1 MLFKNKVILITGGTG
16 SLGHALVRRLMSN
29 GHDVPKKIIIFSRD
43 EAKQHA
49 MKLEWTNMTVA
60 TDNIFYHNFEEILS
74 FRIGDVKD
82 YQSLLDPVK
91 EADIIIHAAALKQ
104 VPVCEYFP
112 EESLKTNVLGDINLI
127 RAIKETD
134 NHVEL
139 VVGISTDKACK
150 PINTYGMCKAIQE
163 RLLIN
168 ANLSCKKTRF
178 ICVRYGNVMASRGSV
193 IPLFQEQINNGGP
206 VTLTTKDMTR
216 FFLNLDTAVDI
227 IFDAILMAR
236 AGEIYIPI
244 LPAAKIVDLA
254 GIMIGDRNNIKI
266 TYTGIRPGEKT
277 HEILISDEEINYT
290 YQNGKY
296 YVIQSNLPELLS
308 VKVEK
313 PVLKMEYSSGNSV
326 ISREELKKLLVENNF
341 ITQEQSKE
349 QDKLPK
355 SVSRP
360 KVKS

>member
-1 MLFKNKVILITGGTG
+1 
-16 SLGHALVRRLMSN
+16 
-29 GHDVPKKIIIFSRD
+29 
-43 EAKQHA
+43 
-49 MKLEWTNMTVA
+49 
-60 TDNIFYHNFEEILS
+60 
-74 FRIGDVKD
+74 
-82 YQSLLDPVK
+82 
-91 EADIIIHAAALKQ
+91 
-104 VPVCEYFP
+104 
-112 EESLKTNVLGDINLI
+112 
-127 RAIKETD
+127 
-134 NHVEL
+134 
-139 VVGISTDKACK
+139 
-150 PINTYGMCKAIQE
+150 
-163 RLLIN
+163 
-168 ANLSCKKTRF
+168 
-178 ICVRYGNVMASRGSV
+178 GSV